1 MAKRYQRRRV
11 CALIQGIVTT
21 TIISFMITSMLSM
34 MIVSNIVIL
43 PLYHV
48 DTYLQG
54 AYEQTLGEF
63 DCCTWLDISPLDNG
77 EKQSLQTHLERHSA
91 GKILAAAVSGDDAPE
106 SLMQEKSQLG
116 AMLYC
121 IG

>member
-1 MAKRYQRRRV
+1 
-11 CALIQGIVTT
+11 
-21 TIISFMITSMLSM
+21 MITTMLSM

-43 PLYHV
+43 PLYQV
-48 DTYLQG
+48 DTHLQG
-54 AYEQTLGEF
+54 RCIRASLDTIEEF

-77 EKQSLQTHLERHSA
+77 KKESLQTHLERHSR
-91 GKILAAAVSGDDAPE
+91 GKILATAVSGDDAPE